1 MYKYKN
7 KSFKLLM
14 PRLPNAKWELYSS
27 LRFVSYLKKK
37 KNSTWSYILR
47 MQNSEIKIY
56 LVRI

>member
-37 KNSTWSYILR
+37 TAHG
-47 MQNSEIKIY
+47 
-56 LVRI
+56 VTF